1 MWISHRRTSVCA
13 DASEAEMP
21 HAWGVPHKESLMRIR
36 TPLAMLALPAI
47 ALAFSGCGSSAA
59 ENAANAGP
67 AVSKTQ
73 LASLVISHATV
84 GCHNWSLNG
93 GATKVS
99 QTVSLV
105 PGSALTVTD
114 QDVMAHTVVQTAGP
128 RAVIQHPLTNK
139 TQAATLTFTQPGTYK
154 FGTKAGE
161 DYTSGITTTGP
172 DHVLRLTVIVT

>member
-1 MWISHRRTSVCA
+1 
-13 DASEAEMP
+13 
-21 HAWGVPHKESLMRIR
+21 MRIR
-36 TPLAMLALPAI
+36 TPLVMLALPAI
-47 ALAFSGCGSSAA
+47 AFAFSGCGSSAA

-67 AVSKTQ
+67 ATSKTQ

-99 QTVSLV
+99 QTVSLT
-105 PGSALTVTD
+105 PGSTLTVTD

-128 RAVIQHPLTNK
+128 HAQIQNPQTNQ
-139 TQAATLTFTQPGTYK
+139 TETATLTFTQPGTYK

-161 DYTSGITTTGP
+161 DYTPGIITTGA
-172 DHVLRLTVIVT
+172 DHVLQLTVTVT